1 MRALP
6 VDEPESGVGGAG
18 VEMGDVVGE
27 QGFAQEHGGDDVHV
41 ADFGGNGASP
51 KLAALVFRLPLGR
64 ISGVARAD
72 KEQGGGEEV
81 VGDAV
86 AVLPLVRA
94 VEQPE
99 FGGGAGEHECP
110 KEPPDGFGAGIW
122 GAADDKR
129 ELQEPAVEREP
140 EPEAFGQGDGAAVLG
155 EVVLPEVE
163 GEGGE
168 EGEKGEQAVGG
179 HGVYG
184 ALRQPESG
192 GQAAFII
199 VYRIGEFG
207 KRVGALWLA
216 CGVVLTM
223 RFMPA
228 GHLLFFASP
237 KCEPAF
243 IIHTT
248 AFTP

>member
-1 MRALP
+1 MGL
-6 VDEPESGVGGAG
+6 SLGV
-18 VEMGDVVGE
+18 V
-27 QGFAQEHGGDDVHV
+27 
-41 ADFGGNGASP
+41 
-51 KLAALVFRLPLGR
+51 
-64 ISGVARAD
+64 RAD

-110 KEPPDGFGAGIW
+110 KEPPDDFGAGVW

-129 ELQEPAVEREP
+129 GLQEPAVEREP
-140 EPEAFGQGDGAAVLG
+140 EPETFGQGDGAAVLG

-179 HGVYG
+179 HGWGDVERMEWGWFCWILATLNYVSG
-184 ALRQPESG
+184 CLWHGAATARCQMAIVCGGRCVGEPPTLHLGFRLPLGVRHGVHSFAKSRCYKNSSCISLLPASGGGLFSSSALRHASMAG
-192 GQAAFII
+192 SSRSA
-199 VYRIGEFG
+199 
-207 KRVGALWLA
+207 WL
-216 CGVVLTM
+216 
-223 RFMPA
+223 R
-228 GHLLFFASP
+228 
-237 KCEPAF
+237 
-243 IIHTT
+243 
-248 AFTP
+248 

>member
-18 VEMGDVVGE
+18 VEMGDIVGE
-27 QGFAQEHGGDDVHV
+27 QGFAQEHGGDDVHMV
-41 ADFGGNGASP
+41 DFGGNG
-51 KLAALVFRLPLGR
+51 LVWVFRLPLGR
-64 ISGVARAD
+64 ILGVARAD

-129 ELQEPAVEREP
+129 GLQEPAVEREP
-140 EPEAFGQGDGAAVLG
+140 EPETFGQGDGAAVLG
-155 EVVLPEVE
+155 GVVLPEVE

-168 EGEKGEQAVGG
+168 EGEKGEQAIGG

>member
-6 VDEPESGVGGAG
+6 VDEPESGVGGAD
-18 VEMGDVVGE
+18 VEMGDIVGE

-41 ADFGGNGASP
+41 ADFDGDG
-51 KLAALVFRLPLGR
+51 LVWVFRLPLGR

-129 ELQEPAVEREP
+129 GLQEPAVEREP
-140 EPEAFGQGDGAAVLG
+140 EPETFGQGDGAAVLG
-155 EVVLPEVE
+155 GVVLPEVE

-168 EGEKGEQAVGG
+168 EGEKDEQAIGG